1 MRDKLYRITN
11 AARYRAVQDDAH
23 DIIQE
28 TICRAAGG
36 VVAIGVSGGKDS
48 IAMLHMVAQHVHPH
62 VIYNDSGLETPE
74 AMPLVRGMCE
84 KYGLPM
90 TIAKGD
96 AISLDLAG
104 ADTNRAIVGPVRA
117 ALQSIDAVAEFVG
130 LRSSESKTRRIVIAK
145 HGPIH
150 ASKRYGCLIAWP
162 MRKWS
167 SADVFAYI
175 HEHALPLHPIYDRAT
190 DQERDTTRVSWVY
203 DSAFDRWGAV
213 EIVRRHYPQV
223 YQRLK
228 IAGVIQ

>member
-1 MRDKLYRITN
+1 MRDKLYRITH
-11 AARYRAVQDDAH
+11 AARYRAMQDDAH
-23 DIIQE
+23 AIIRE
-28 TICRAAGG
+28 TIRRAAGG

-48 IAMLHMVAQHVHPH
+48 VAMLHMVVQHCTPH

-74 AMPLVRGMCE
+74 AMPLVQGLCE
-84 KYGLPM
+84 RYALPL

-96 AISLDLAG
+96 AIALDLAG
-104 ADTNRAIVGPVRA
+104 ADTNRAIVGPVRD
-117 ALQSIDAVAEFVG
+117 ALQSIGAVAEFVG

-162 MRKWS
+162 MRRWS

-175 HEHALPLHPIYDRAT
+175 DEHNLPLHPIYMRASER
-190 DQERDTTRVSWVY
+190 ERDTARVSWVY

-213 EIVRRHYPQV
+213 ETVRRHYPIV

-228 IAGVIQ
+228 LAGVIQ